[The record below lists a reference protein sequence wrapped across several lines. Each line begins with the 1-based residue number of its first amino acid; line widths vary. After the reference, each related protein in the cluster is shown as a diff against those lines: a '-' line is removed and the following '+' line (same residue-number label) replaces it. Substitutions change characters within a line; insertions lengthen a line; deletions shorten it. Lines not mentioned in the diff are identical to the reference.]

1 MTGHMAPCPTAS
13 GCLVQASLLRLLV
26 PPPPGSTAE
35 TLQNYLKLLAEVVK
49 RTTSLAEGLQEIA
62 GSALNVMELAETAFQ
77 DALAGHLPLELQWLE
92 LLFAARPQTVR
103 GWGGIYLQT
112 VRGQGGACCAACQG
126 SVQHL
131 LRHHAGGDRVPCFA
145 PPPGAAVAAVPG
157 CCTVADGEVVGRCL
171 LSHEVCLGC
180 QYGTP
185 WW

>member
-1 MTGHMAPCPTAS
+1 MAEHMFSCPTAF

-26 PPPPGSTAE
+26 APPPGSTTD

-103 GWGGIYLQT
+103 S
-112 VRGQGGACCAACQG
+112 QG
-126 SVQHL
+126 
-131 LRHHAGGDRVPCFA
+131 
-145 PPPGAAVAAVPG
+145 
-157 CCTVADGEVVGRCL
+157 
-171 LSHEVCLGC
+171 
-180 QYGTP
+180 
-185 WW
+185 